1 MFSVCMCP
9 RVFARLCE
17 HRCLCVCGDQRSAS
31 GTVPQESSALRFETV
46 FSHQPCPGTDRV
58 ERSSGV
64 VIAVVSDCG

>member
-31 GTVPQESSALRFETV
+31 GTVPQESSA
-46 FSHQPCPGTDRV
+46 
-58 ERSSGV
+58 
-64 VIAVVSDCG
+64 